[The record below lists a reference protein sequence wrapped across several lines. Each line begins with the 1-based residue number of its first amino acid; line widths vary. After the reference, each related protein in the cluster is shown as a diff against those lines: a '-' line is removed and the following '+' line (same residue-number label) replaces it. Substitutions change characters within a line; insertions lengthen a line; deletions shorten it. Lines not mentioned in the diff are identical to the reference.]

1 MTKPAHLTPRFLGG
15 RAPKVGLKGDDQML
29 RTTKCLLFSAVVMAV
44 AAMMMPA
51 NAEARGGGGGGGGGG
66 RGGGGGGGGGRG
78 FGGGGY
84 GGGYGGGSFSRGSVG
99 GYSAGS
105 GYRGFSGTSGSAV
118 RAYTPGSP
126 GTGAWRGNRGYGR
139 WGYGGWGWGW
149 GIGPGYW
156 GFGSPFWYGGW
167 PFWYGTLAS
176 GAYINP
182 YYVNGYDYG
191 GYDYGVPI
199 QQGQGETPQDNDAYA
214 QARAA
219 FYAGNYQEA
228 LQNINQAAQAM
239 PGDEDVH
246 QFHALVFFAMGNFQ
260 PAAAVAH
267 TVLDSGPGWNW
278 SVLQS
283 FYPSPDVYTKQLRAL
298 ETTISEHPDQAALRF
313 LLGYEYL
320 MLGHYKA
327 ADRQFGKVVTLEP
340 RDTLSKNILNGLN
353 NSPAMKDTTPST
365 AGPSGSTNPS
375 GSGNPS
381 GPTLT
386 NVAPQT
392 TSPSGGTSNLP
403 PVPPAPP
410 TTPSNIGGAAPALT
424 GSWKASPAQGVNIE
438 ATLQPDKHFTWKF
451 TENGQSAQF
460 TGTYEQQG
468 NQLILTRDQDGQKM
482 DGVVTMNQNGGFGFR
497 LKNTDPN
504 DVGLQFSK

>member
-1 MTKPAHLTPRFLGG
+1 M
-15 RAPKVGLKGDDQML
+15 VGLKGDDQML
-29 RTTKCLLFSAVVMAV
+29 HPTKCLLFTAVMVAA

-51 NAEARGGGGGGGGGG
+51 NADARGGGGGG
-66 RGGGGGGGGGRG
+66 RGGGGGGGGRG
-78 FGGGGY
+78 FGGGSF
-84 GGGYGGGSFSRGSVG
+84 GGGGFSRGAGSFST
-99 GYSAGS
+99 GS
-105 GYRGFSGTSGSAV
+105 GYRGFSGTTGGAV

-156 GFGSPFWYGGW
+156 GFGSPFWFGGW
-167 PFWYGTLAS
+167 PFWYNTLAY
-176 GAYINP
+176 GAYVNP

-191 GYDYGVPI
+191 GYNYGVPI
-199 QQGQGETPQDNDAYA
+199 QPSQNEGPQDNDAYA

-228 LQNINQAAQAM
+228 LQNINQAAMSM

-246 QFHALVFFAMGNFQ
+246 QFHALVFFAMGNYQ
-260 PAAAVAH
+260 PAAAIAH

-283 FYPSPDVYTKQLRAL
+283 FYPSPDVYTKQLRQL
-298 ETTISEHPDQAALRF
+298 EHAVSDHPDQAANRF

-327 ADRQFGKVVTLEP
+327 ANRQFGKVVALEP
-340 RDTLSKNILNGLN
+340 RDTLSKNILNGLS
-353 NSPAMKDTTPST
+353 NSAAVKDNAPSAT
-365 AGPSGSTNPS
+365 GPS
-375 GSGNPS
+375 GSGNASGSGGPS
-381 GPTLT
+381 GPAMT
-386 NVAPQT
+386 NTTPQT
-392 TSPSGGTSNLP
+392 TTNPAGGPSNPNLP
-403 PVPPAPP
+403 PLPLGPPA
-410 TTPSNIGGAAPALT
+410 TPSNPSGPAPTIT
-424 GSWKASPAQGVNIE
+424 GSWKATPAPGVSIE

-451 TENGQSAQF
+451 TENGQNAQF
-460 TGTYEQQG
+460 SGTYEQQG
-468 NQLILTRDQDGQKM
+468 NELILTRDQDGQKM
-482 DGVVTMNQNGGFGFR
+482 DGVITMNQNGGFGFR

-504 DVGLQFSK
+504 DVGLQFKK